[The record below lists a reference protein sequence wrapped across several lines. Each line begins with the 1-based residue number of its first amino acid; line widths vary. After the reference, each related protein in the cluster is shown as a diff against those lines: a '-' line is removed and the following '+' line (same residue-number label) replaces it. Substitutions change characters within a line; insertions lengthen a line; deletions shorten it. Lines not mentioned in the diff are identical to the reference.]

1 MWLEKNNMD
10 FARKLHKVEG
20 NFLGGAGAGDG
31 SWAGPDF
38 TDINCTGAVGLEQE
52 CPGTAWLWLL
62 YVKEKTRFAL
72 KDAGTIPDSG
82 NPVPQQPKTCMS
94 HRCS

>member
-31 SWAGPDF
+31 S
-38 TDINCTGAVGLEQE
+38 
-52 CPGTAWLWLL
+52 
-62 YVKEKTRFAL
+62 
-72 KDAGTIPDSG
+72 
-82 NPVPQQPKTCMS
+82 
-94 HRCS
+94 